1 MMTSTVAIVA
11 SPAPPYTF
19 QIPTEIRFGPGV
31 AAQASDAAAALGG
44 RPLVVSDPGVAASG
58 IVDRLNTQLAST
70 GGPTDVVTDVEA
82 NPTIE
87 SAERAA
93 DRFRRSGATWVLAVG
108 GGSPMDVGKA
118 VAVLAAHPGPLRA
131 YEGVGKVPGPI
142 APLVCMPTTAGTGSE
157 VTIFTVLTDRERVLK
172 MTIGS
177 AHILPRL
184 AICDPELTVTMPQAL
199 TAATGM
205 DALTHAIESYTNTV
219 HHPLAKTYALEAM
232 RLIAASLR
240 AAYAN
245 GRDIAARTQMLLAST
260 MAGLAFTRTRLG
272 NVHAM
277 SHPVGAHF
285 NVPHG
290 VVNAVLLP
298 YVMDWN
304 LLGGLETFPA
314 IAVALGEPLNG
325 VSQRA
330 AAGLAVDAVRALG
343 HDVGIPERLRD
354 LGVRRDSLEV
364 LARDAMLS
372 GNVAVNP
379 RSTTYEEMLGLFQRA
394 W

>member
-1 MMTSTVAIVA
+1 VPSRA
-11 SPAPPYTF
+11 APFAF
-19 QIPTEIRFGPGV
+19 QVPTEIRFGVGV
-31 AAQASDAAAALGG
+31 VSQLAEAAAMFDG

-58 IVDRLNTQLAST
+58 IVDRVTAHLAAI
-70 GGPTDVVTDVEA
+70 GGPADIVTEVEA

-87 SAERAA
+87 SAERAT
-93 DRFRRSGATWVLAVG
+93 DRFRQSGARWILAVG
-108 GGSPMDVGKA
+108 GGSSMDVGKA
-118 VAVLAAHPGPLRA
+118 VATLAVHPGPARA

-142 APLVCMPTTAGTGSE
+142 APLVCVPTTAGTGSE
-157 VTIFTVLTDRERVLK
+157 VTNVSVLTDRQRVFK
-172 MTIGS
+172 MPILS
-177 AHILPRL
+177 PHLLPRI
-184 AICDPELTVTMPQAL
+184 AICDPELTVTMPPPL

-205 DALTHAIESYTNTV
+205 DALSHAIESYTNTV

-314 IAVALGEPLNG
+314 VAVALGEPLNG
-325 VSQRA
+325 LSQRA

>member
-1 MMTSTVAIVA
+1 
-11 SPAPPYTF
+11 
-19 QIPTEIRFGPGV
+19 
-31 AAQASDAAAALGG
+31 
-44 RPLVVSDPGVAASG
+44 VSDPGVAKSG
-58 IVDRLNTQLAST
+58 IVDLVTAQLAPI

-87 SAERAA
+87 SADEAAERY
-93 DRFRRSGATWVLAVG
+93 RKSGATWVLAVG

-118 VAVLAAHPGPLRA
+118 VAMLAAHPGPLRA

-142 APLVCMPTTAGTGSE
+142 APLVCVPTTAGTGSE
-157 VTIFTVLTDRERVLK
+157 VTMFTVLTDRQRVFK

-177 AHILPRL
+177 QHLLPRI
-184 AICDPELTVTMPQAL
+184 AICDPDLTVTMPQTL

-219 HHPLAKTYALEAM
+219 HHRLAKTYALEAM
-232 RLIAASLR
+232 RLIAESLR
-240 AAYAN
+240 PAYAN
-245 GRDIAARTQMLLAST
+245 GRDTAARTQMLLAST
-260 MAGLAFTRTRLG
+260 MAALAFTRTRLG

-290 VVNAVLLP
+290 IANAVLLP
-298 YVMDWN
+298 YVMEWN
-304 LLGGLETFPA
+304 LPGCLDTFPA
-314 IAVALGEPLNG
+314 VAAALGAQPDHG
-325 VSQRA
+325 SPRA
-330 AAGLAVDAVRALG
+330 AAMVAVDAVRDLG
-343 HDVGIPERLRD
+343 RDVGIPERLRD
-354 LGVRRDSLEV
+354 LGVRREGLEA

-372 GNVAVNP
+372 GNIAVNP
-379 RSTTYEEMLGLFQRA
+379 RSTTYEDMLALFQRA